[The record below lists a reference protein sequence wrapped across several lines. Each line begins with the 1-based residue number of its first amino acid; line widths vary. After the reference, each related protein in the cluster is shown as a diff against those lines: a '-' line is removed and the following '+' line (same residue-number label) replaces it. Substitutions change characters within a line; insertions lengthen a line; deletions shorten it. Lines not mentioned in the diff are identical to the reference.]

1 MSKTTINVGS
11 SPNAGDGDPLRTA
24 MIACNSNFSQL
35 YDPDGEIYTPGFS
48 PTPLCQSNT
57 ANVGLGYNTY
67 MLGVSD
73 SFSQFNK
80 CKVYVDSV
88 SAESARIQVAV
99 YTNDFGDLDGGLKAF
114 QPPSAFALK
123 LAGLFTAIGEGFTR
137 GLKTLLPD
145 PTVGVDNISQIERG
159 QNLLIVTSL
168 NDQVSLAGINV
179 GFPAESG
186 LFSQGL
192 STTLTNETDIQT
204 LLGDA
209 QEVSGGVPSL
219 QFYYQKTNLDG

>member
-57 ANVGLGYNTY
+57 TLVGSGYNTY

-73 SFSQFNK
+73 SFSLFNT
-80 CKVYVDSV
+80 CKVYVDNV
-88 SAESARIQVAV
+88 SAEAARIQVAV
-99 YTNDFGDLDGGLKAF
+99 YTNDYGDLDNGLQAF
-114 QPPSAFALK
+114 QPPSKINLK
-123 LAGLFTAIGEGFTR
+123 LAGLFTATGLGFTT

-145 PTVGVDNISQIERG
+145 PSLGPDTISQIERG

-168 NDQVSLAGINV
+168 NDQVSLSGISV
-179 GFPAESG
+179 GFPPEQG
-186 LFSQGL
+186 LFLQGN
-192 STTLTNETDIQT
+192 SEILTDGTNIQA

-209 QEVSGGVPSL
+209 IEVSGGVPSL
-219 QFYYQKTNLDG
+219 QFYYRKNTITG